1 MKARVS
7 HLHKTEAEWLKLG
20 SWKPEAGELIIYDPD
35 AAHSYARLK
44 VGDGVRTLK
53 DLEFFVDNATLAL
66 IQKQRYFEI
75 IDAGRVTDYKKK

>member
-35 AAHSYARLK
+35 STHSYARLK
-44 VGDGVRTLK
+44 VGDGVRALK
-53 DLEFFVDNATLAL
+53 DLEFFVDNATMAL